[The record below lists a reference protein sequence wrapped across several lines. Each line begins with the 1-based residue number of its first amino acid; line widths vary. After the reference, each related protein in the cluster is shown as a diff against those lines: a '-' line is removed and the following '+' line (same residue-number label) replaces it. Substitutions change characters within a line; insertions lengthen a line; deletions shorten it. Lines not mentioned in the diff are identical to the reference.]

1 MVHTL
6 DHNLSKSLK
15 VKMKQKK
22 KKSPGH
28 TCLFPLP
35 FFSSF
40 LLFPLAAL
48 RFPLLFRFWS
58 FSVRFLY
65 LLLPLSIRFL
75 PALRGGGF
83 CSFVSELH
91 PPRAASEP
99 ASMRILLACCLFLAG
114 TAMLS
119 PRFRF
124 LLRLVEHTYDVFV

>member
-1 MVHTL
+1 MP
-6 DHNLSKSLK
+6 
-15 VKMKQKK
+15 
-22 KKSPGH
+22 PGYRS
-28 TCLFPLP
+28 LP
-35 FFSSF
+35 FSF
-40 LLFPLAAL
+40 FFFFFL
-48 RFPLLFRFWS
+48 RFSFPFLS
-58 FSVRFLY
+58 FSVFHFLFVSFLSFSVCFLCHIVRLSFRF
-65 LLLPLSIRFL
+65 
-75 PALRGGGF
+75 PALLGGGF